1 MKSRAMAIR
10 TKFQVGDKVR
20 IKDCSIARDGGY
32 VGVQGS
38 IAFYRNRLYGVLLD
52 QREEQTIVACYAG
65 ELEEVKDG
73 S

>member
-38 IAFYRNRLYGVLLD
+38 IAFMVFYLTSGRSR
-52 QREEQTIVACYAG
+52 Q
-65 ELEEVKDG
+65 